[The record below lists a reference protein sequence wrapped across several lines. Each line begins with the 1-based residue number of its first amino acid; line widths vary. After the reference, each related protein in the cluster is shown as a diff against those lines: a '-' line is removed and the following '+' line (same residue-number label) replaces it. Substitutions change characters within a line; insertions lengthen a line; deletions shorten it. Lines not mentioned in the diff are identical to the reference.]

1 MPKIAQQL
9 LALVFCMQF
18 VAQAATSSDVS
29 RDWPQWRGPL
39 ATGVAPHANP
49 PVQWSESKNVR
60 WKVALPGKGHSSP
73 IIVGDRIFLTA
84 AVPVGEMQKPVY
96 DEAPGTHDNLPVT
109 QRHQFIVFAVSR
121 TTGKALWKKV
131 IREEFPHEGGHE
143 TGSLANNS
151 PVTDGENL
159 YVFFGTRGL
168 HCFDLDGNLKWEKN
182 LGRMDTLHAHGEG
195 SSPVIHGEKLIVCW
209 DHEGDS
215 FLFAFNKRTGKEIW
229 KVSRPEKTS
238 WATPLIVEHG
248 GRYQVVTSATKRIRS
263 YDVETGALIWECG
276 GLSRNVIC
284 TPVAIKGVVI
294 ACNSYDWAAMIAI
307 KLDGAKGDVTGT
319 PNVLWKL
326 NRMTPYVSSPLLYDD
341 TLYFLRHNQNV
352 LSRLDPITGQFRGE
366 PIRLDGI
373 RDFIFASPVG
383 AAGRIYIAARDG
395 VTVVLSHDPQ
405 NAQLAFNKLDDA
417 FSATPAIAGKELFL
431 RGEKFLYCLAE
442 N

>member
-1 MPKIAQQL
+1 MPKILRLVVL
-9 LALVFCMQF
+9 LFF
-18 VAQAATSSDVS
+18 GVS
-29 RDWPQWRGPL
+29 ILADTGGDWPQWRGPL
-39 ATGVAPHANP
+39 ATGVSPTGNP
-49 PVQWSESKNVR
+49 PIQWSESKNVR
-60 WKVALPGKGHSSP
+60 WKAPLPGKGHSSP
-73 IIVGDRIFLTA
+73 IVFGDKIFLTA
-84 AVPVGEMQKPVY
+84 AIPVGDAQKPVY
-96 DEAPGTHDNLPVT
+96 DQAPGTHDNVPVT
-109 QRHQFIVFAVSR
+109 HKHQYIVFAMSR
-121 TTGKALWKKV
+121 TTGKLLWKKV
-131 IREEFPHEGGHE
+131 VREDFPHEGGHE

-168 HCFDLDGNLKWEKN
+168 HCFDLDGNLRWEKD

-215 FLFAFNKRTGKEIW
+215 FLYAFDKRTGREIW
-229 KVSRPEKTS
+229 KVARAEKTS
-238 WATPLIVEHG
+238 WATPLVVEHKG
-248 GRYQVVTSATKRIRS
+248 KFQVITSATKRIRS
-263 YDVETGALIWECG
+263 YDVETGELIWECG

-284 TPVAIKGVVI
+284 TPVFYKGIVI

-341 TLYFLRHNQNV
+341 RLYFLRHNQNV
-352 LSRLDPITGQFRGE
+352 MSRLNPATGEFLGE
-366 PIRLDGI
+366 PIRIEGI

-383 AAGRIYIAARDG
+383 AAGRIYVAARDG
-395 VTVVLSHDPQ
+395 VTAVLSHDRQ
-405 NAQLAFNKLDDA
+405 NGLLAANKLDDA
-417 FSATPAIAGKELFL
+417 FSATPAVAGKELFL
-431 RGEKFLYCLAE
+431 RGEKFLYCIAE